1 MHFNILHP
9 KYFIIINKLKRFK
22 MKKFKKIFDNEILN
36 KRISEAYH
44 LVEEYRMF
52 IKEQLIGIKVYENLK
67 GKFSYDIS
75 HYYQSIAQASPYVS
89 SINGN
94 FDSVDEA
101 LMEAKMCLFNIH
113 YKDNIEHQWIKNEFY

>member
-1 MHFNILHP
+1 M
-9 KYFIIINKLKRFK
+9 INFE
-22 MKKFKKIFDNEILN
+22 KIFDNEILN

-44 LVEEYRMF
+44 LVEEYRLF
-52 IKEQLIGIKVYENLK
+52 IKEQLIGIKIYENLK

-75 HYYQSIAQASPYVS
+75 HYYQSIEQASSYVS

-101 LMEAKMCLFNIH
+101 LMGAKMCLFNTH
-113 YKDNIEHQWIKNEFY
+113 YKDNVEHQWIKNEFY